1 MKASFEV
8 LTIQRGIRMG
18 EIIIKVPGDIK
29 EVIEIQSIADIKKA
43 ERMLDILFLMKKFPE
58 VKHSIEVEE
67 VTEDE
72 LKS

>member
-29 EVIEIQSIADIKKA
+29 EVIEIQSIADIKKRK
-43 ERMLDILFLMKKFPE
+43 EYWIFF
-58 VKHSIEVEE
+58 S
-67 VTEDE
+67 
-72 LKS
+72 